1 MQKHPCRMAAS
12 GGGDPGTAT
21 WPRGGWRRCRA
32 RAEGA
37 RGGPLWVPGAPQL
50 AAGRRLWAGAG
61 CRGVLRVRVLGG
73 CSGPSRAPHGAR
85 GRADSRLRGEGSE
98 RKPVLRVRSGDPAGD
113 PGGPNHSTTCRGKAT
128 VLRACEAGEVGL
140 WGPCFAR
147 LGFQLRRWVLT
158 EHTQT
163 RPWGPGCATLGAL
176 ALGPSAQLPWP
187 PECVLTGSSA
197 RSSGPSHAGR
207 RGPPRTAGMSL
218 RLNSLGPGH
227 T

>member
-1 MQKHPCRMAAS
+1 MQGQRAHAGARPAAS
-12 GGGDPGTAT
+12 CAAVPQPAPVG
-21 WPRGGWRRCRA
+21 
-32 RAEGA
+32 GA
-37 RGGPLWVPGAPQL
+37 RGHPLRVPGAPQL

-61 CRGVLRVRVLGG
+61 RRGVLRVRVLGG
-73 CSGPSRAPHGAR
+73 CSGPSRAPHGAH

-98 RKPVLRVRSGDPAGD
+98 RKPVLRVRSGDP
-113 PGGPNHSTTCRGKAT
+113 GGPNHSTTCRGKAT
-128 VLRACEAGEVGL
+128 VPRACEAGEVGL

-176 ALGPSAQLPWP
+176 ALGPSAQLPWS

-207 RGPPRTAGMSL
+207 RGPPRMAGMSL